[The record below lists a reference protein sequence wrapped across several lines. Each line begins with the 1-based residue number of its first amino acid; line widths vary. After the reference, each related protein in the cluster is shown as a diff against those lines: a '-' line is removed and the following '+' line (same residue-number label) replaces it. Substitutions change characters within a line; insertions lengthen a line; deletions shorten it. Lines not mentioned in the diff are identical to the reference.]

1 MNEGQGSRVTIQR
14 KPFVMVFLLA
24 LLLVTLTAWKENK
37 NALSGAGKDS
47 KEQKQLLKELSQ
59 ASVNTSKGLFC

>member
-1 MNEGQGSRVTIQR
+1 
-14 KPFVMVFLLA
+14 MVFLLA